1 MCGYDYFRWN
11 YTYVFFF
18 YKISSDI
25 TKDQN
30 DQTIDTR
37 ETQPS
42 TSFCNVN
49 NNFTVSTPRKN
60 YEIMQSSSKLDF
72 KLNAN
77 ISAIED
83 HLSTEKE
90 NLIEN
95 DTIITE

>member
-1 MCGYDYFRWN
+1 M
-11 YTYVFFF
+11 FFL
-18 YKISSDI
+18 YKISSDT

-30 DQTIDTR
+30 DQAIDMR
-37 ETQPS
+37 EIQPS

-60 YEIMQSSSKLDF
+60 YEVMQSSSKLDL

-95 DTIITE
+95 DTINTE